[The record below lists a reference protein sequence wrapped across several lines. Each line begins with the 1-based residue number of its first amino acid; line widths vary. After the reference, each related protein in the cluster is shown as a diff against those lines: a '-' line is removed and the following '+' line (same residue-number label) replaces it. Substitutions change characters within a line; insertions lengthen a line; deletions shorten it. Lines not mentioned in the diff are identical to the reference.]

1 MKSILLF
8 LLLFSNLVYSQRSI
22 KGIVLSINNEPISN
36 ASVFIQNKDSLI
48 IKYTKTDFLGNFN
61 IQMSDFRNEDF
72 LRITHI
78 AYKEFLN
85 KIEFLSDTL
94 LFIKLLK
101 DSALLNE
108 VVVSTKIPPVRFFGD
123 TTKYNLPSFING
135 SEVKLEDVL
144 KKLPGIVVDDNGK
157 LTLNGKQIDK
167 VLVEGQNFFSKDYTL
182 ITKTLSADL
191 IASIEAIENFNEELF
206 FSDVK
211 KGDETVLNVE
221 IKKNIKL
228 KLFGELAE
236 SVGIN
241 KDWQLAGSVFS
252 ITGNNQIGLINNYNN
267 YGEDIKPNVS
277 EQILIKDKLKSPQ
290 NLLFNNRE
298 IPIANFTPLSTNLM
312 SNRNLSS
319 NVGVSSIQFNTKVS
333 KSIHL
338 KSLLTYKK
346 NNLEKQEIISSKLIN
361 SGSLLFVDNG
371 KQSTDY
377 NTITSE
383 NNLEYLI
390 NKKNKIKI
398 EANISS
404 SDFLSHNF
412 INSKFSEIDFNSF
425 YASKND
431 NKPYYL
437 KGTYLRKIGT
447 TSLLELDVYKMQNR
461 NDFSIKSFTN
471 RYNGLLGI
479 DSSVS
484 EINQFLKIM
493 DQQNGLNI
501 NLYKKAFNHK
511 LLFSSSLIKS
521 KNSLE
526 SYFDYKLNSNTFLL
540 ANPLFTNNVNLESN
554 MLLFSVKDDWSKKN
568 YFTSLQLTWQ
578 TVNTNIYRTNSGM
591 LNSFS
596 YSGILPYF
604 IFGYKLNSFNKIGF
618 IYSSYNQINDLVAFA
633 PGYIQQNNNYFNNG
647 NVMNGTVK
655 SKEFVI
661 SHTYNDFFNNGWKTV
676 AGISFSQKLNPV
688 FNQSQFTYAS
698 ITRSKI
704 NTLLPQKAFG
714 VNFSLDKFLPFLKS
728 TLSINSNLQKII
740 NFDNLSIPNFKQND
754 VAQFTIKSSL
764 KSGHKKRLNYYTS
777 LELISSRINILQT
790 NNLLFASN
798 KINNLIFT
806 NTFFIKISDK
816 LYGDAS
822 YEFANFKFGESKYN
836 TNYCNLHFFYKPVK
850 SPFTFHL
857 FGRNLFNNSSQIS
870 NNLVAPFVVNNTTP
884 LLSRTLI
891 LSGNLKF

>member
-1 MKSILLF
+1 VK
-8 LLLFSNLVYSQRSI
+8 
-22 KGIVLSINNEPISN
+22 SINNEPISN

-72 LRITHI
+72 LRITHV

-101 DSALLNE
+101 DSTVLNE
-108 VVVSTKIPPVRFFGD
+108 VVVSTKIPPVRFYGD

-228 KLFGELAE
+228 KLFGELGE

-298 IPIANFTPLSTNLM
+298 IPIANFTQLSTNLM

-383 NNLEYLI
+383 NYLEYLI

-404 SDFLSHNF
+404 SDFSSHNF
-412 INSKFSEIDFNSF
+412 INSKFSGIDFNSF
-425 YASKND
+425 YASKNH

-437 KGTYLRKIGT
+437 KGTYLRKIGS
-447 TSLLELDVYKMQNR
+447 TSLLEVDVFKLQNR
-461 NDFSIKSFTN
+461 NEFNINSLTN
-471 RYNGLLGI
+471 RFNGLLGI
-479 DSSVS
+479 DSSVNG
-484 EINQFLKIM
+484 INQHLKIN
-493 DQQNGLNI
+493 DQQL
-501 NLYKKAFNHK
+501 
-511 LLFSSSLIKS
+511 SLIH
-521 KNSLE
+521 
-526 SYFDYKLNSNTFLL
+526 
-540 ANPLFTNNVNLESN
+540 
-554 MLLFSVKDDWSKKN
+554 
-568 YFTSLQLTWQ
+568 
-578 TVNTNIYRTNSGM
+578 I
-591 LNSFS
+591 
-596 YSGILPYF
+596 
-604 IFGYKLNSFNKIGF
+604 
-618 IYSSYNQINDLVAFA
+618 
-633 PGYIQQNNNYFNNG
+633 
-647 NVMNGTVK
+647 
-655 SKEFVI
+655 
-661 SHTYNDFFNNGWKTV
+661 
-676 AGISFSQKLNPV
+676 
-688 FNQSQFTYAS
+688 
-698 ITRSKI
+698 
-704 NTLLPQKAFG
+704 
-714 VNFSLDKFLPFLKS
+714 
-728 TLSINSNLQKII
+728 
-740 NFDNLSIPNFKQND
+740 
-754 VAQFTIKSSL
+754 
-764 KSGHKKRLNYYTS
+764 
-777 LELISSRINILQT
+777 
-790 NNLLFASN
+790 
-798 KINNLIFT
+798 
-806 NTFFIKISDK
+806 
-816 LYGDAS
+816 
-822 YEFANFKFGESKYN
+822 
-836 TNYCNLHFFYKPVK
+836 
-850 SPFTFHL
+850 
-857 FGRNLFNNSSQIS
+857 
-870 NNLVAPFVVNNTTP
+870 
-884 LLSRTLI
+884 
-891 LSGNLKF
+891 

>member
-72 LRITHI
+72 LRITHV

-101 DSALLNE
+101 DSTVLNE

-228 KLFGELAE
+228 KLFGELGE

-298 IPIANFTPLSTNLM
+298 IPIANFTQLSTNLM

-383 NNLEYLI
+383 NYLEYLI

-398 EANISS
+398 EANISG
-404 SDFLSHNF
+404 SDFSSHNF
-412 INSKFSEIDFNSF
+412 INSKFSGIDFNSF
-425 YASKND
+425 YASKNH

-437 KGTYLRKIGT
+437 KGTYLRKIGS
-447 TSLLELDVYKMQNR
+447 TSLLEVDVFKLQNR
-461 NDFSIKSFTN
+461 NEFNINSLTN
-471 RYNGLLGI
+471 RFNGLLGI
-479 DSSVS
+479 DSSVNG
-484 EINQFLKIM
+484 INQHLKIN

-501 NLYKKAFNHK
+501 NLYKKLLNHK
-511 LLFSSSLIKS
+511 IVFSGSLIKG
-521 KNSLE
+521 NANAR
-526 SYFDYKLNSNTFLL
+526 SYFDYILNLNTFILT
-540 ANPLFTNNVNLESN
+540 NPLFVNNVNLETD
-554 MLLFSVKDDWSKKN
+554 MLLLSIKDDWSKKKI
-568 YFTSLQLTWQ
+568 FISFHLTWQ
-578 TVNTNIYRTNSGM
+578 NALVNFYNNNTGTLSP
-591 LNSFS
+591 FS
-596 YSGILPYF
+596 HNGILPYL
-604 IFGYKLNSFNKIGF
+604 IFGYKINSHNKIGF
-618 IYSSYNQINDLVAFA
+618 IYSSFNQINDVLAYA
-633 PGYIQQNNNYFNNG
+633 RGYIQQNNNNFNNG
-647 NVMNGTVK
+647 NVISGSVK
-655 SKEFVI
+655 ANEFGI
-661 SHTYNDFFNNGWKTV
+661 SHTYNDFFNNGWK
-676 AGISFSQKLNPV
+676 AISVINFSQKENPV
-688 FNQSQFTYAS
+688 FSQSQFRYAS
-698 ITRSKI
+698 ITRSKL
-704 NTLLPQKAFG
+704 NAYLPQKALG
-714 VNFSLDKFLPFLKS
+714 VNFTIDKYLSTLKS
-728 TLSINSNLQKII
+728 TFSINTNVQKAV
-740 NFDNLSIPNFKQND
+740 NFDNFSTPEFKQND
-754 VAQFTIKSSL
+754 ITQFTIKSSL
-764 KSGHKKRLNYYTS
+764 KSGYKKWFNFYSSIEITS
-777 LELISSRINILQT
+777 SSISILQ
-790 NNLLFASN
+790 NNNQIFSSS
-798 KINNLIFT
+798 KINNFIFS
-806 NTFFIKISDK
+806 NTLFIKLSEKI
-816 LYGDAS
+816 YGDAS
-822 YEFANFKFGESKYN
+822 YEFTNLKYGGSLSN
-836 TNYCNLHFFYKPVK
+836 TSYCNLHFFYKP
-850 SPFTFHL
+850 SNSRFSFHL
-857 FGRNLFNNSSQIS
+857 MGRNLFNNSSQIS
-870 NNLVAPFVVNNTTP
+870 NNLVAPFIFNNNTP
-884 LLSRTLI
+884 LLPRTLI
-891 LSGNLKF
+891 LSANLKF